1 MLSLTN
7 YNIINILPEIL
18 ILLSSLVLLLIG
30 VFNGNSF
37 ALKQIGLSKFILVF
51 VAVAIVMIPNESNV
65 SFNNMFITNGY
76 TNLSKYLV
84 LIGGLMTLFLASG
97 FYKDDKNKI
106 CEFPVLI
113 LLAIAGMFLMIS
125 ANGLLSFYMGLE
137 LQSLALYILAAINRN
152 DEKSSEAGLKY
163 FILGAVSTGIKLYGC
178 SLIYGFAGT
187 ENFDNLRV
195 LYSEQ
200 KELSVGVLVGMIF
213 LITGICFKISAV
225 PFHMWTPDVYEGSPM
240 PVTAFFAVAPKI
252 AAVSVFTRLLL
263 EPFADAVSQWQQIII
278 FISAASMIVGALGAI
293 GQLNIKRL
301 IAYSSIGHI
310 GYILVGLAAA
320 SREGVM
326 SILFYLIIYMT
337 LSVGIFACIMM
348 IKRKEG
354 ESEDIYSLSGLA
366 KSKPYLALF
375 IAILMLS
382 MAGIPPFAG
391 FFGKFFIFKAAI
403 ESQLYVLAV
412 IGVLSSVIAA
422 FYYLRIIKIM
432 YFDESVVPLENNDA
446 GHIKHIAFVS
456 AMFNAL
462 MFLGF
467 SFLLNYTLNAAAWLF

>member
-1 MLSLTN
+1 
-7 YNIINILPEIL
+7 
-18 ILLSSLVLLLIG
+18 
-30 VFNGNSF
+30 
-37 ALKQIGLSKFILVF
+37 
-51 VAVAIVMIPNESNV
+51 
-65 SFNNMFITNGY
+65 
-76 TNLSKYLV
+76 
-84 LIGGLMTLFLASG
+84 
-97 FYKDDKNKI
+97 
-106 CEFPVLI
+106 
-113 LLAIAGMFLMIS
+113 
-125 ANGLLSFYMGLE
+125 
-137 LQSLALYILAAINRN
+137 
-152 DEKSSEAGLKY
+152 
-163 FILGAVSTGIKLYGC
+163 
-178 SLIYGFAGT
+178 
-187 ENFDNLRV
+187 
-195 LYSEQ
+195 
-200 KELSVGVLVGMIF
+200 
-213 LITGICFKISAV
+213 
-225 PFHMWTPDVYEGSPM
+225 
-240 PVTAFFAVAPKI
+240 
-252 AAVSVFTRLLL
+252 
-263 EPFADAVSQWQQIII
+263 
-278 FISAASMIVGALGAI
+278 
-293 GQLNIKRL
+293 
-301 IAYSSIGHI
+301 
-310 GYILVGLAAA
+310 
-320 SREGVM
+320 
-326 SILFYLIIYMT
+326 